1 MFFSSHSHFRL
12 PLSAALFITLIGVA
26 FAATDASTCL
36 PWGEML
42 MSLFGGLALFLYGLD
57 RLVAALKAV
66 AGKGLRNILAGLT
79 GNRYL
84 GALTGALVTA
94 VIQSSSVTT
103 VLVVGFVSTQLMS
116 LTQAIGVIIG
126 ANVGTTITAQIV
138 AFKVTQYALLM
149 IAIGFAIEF
158 LTRRETLRHYGQI
171 LMSLGLVFFGMSLM
185 GDAMRPLQ
193 SYQPF
198 LGLMAEMANPLTG
211 IAVAALFTALIQSS
225 SATTAIIIVMAG
237 QGFITL
243 PAGIALVFGASIGT
257 CVTAMLAAIGKP
269 RDAVRAALAHL
280 LFNVF
285 GVLLWLGFIDQMAQ
299 WVIWLSPVAEDLSGT
314 AKLAAEAPRQ
324 IANANTLFHLL
335 NSLLFLPFIKQLA
348 WLVRQLVPDKPSPV
362 PSESRPQ
369 YLDSLLLGTPDLAFN
384 AVHQELKRLG
394 EKVQNMLAAGMPA
407 VLHGDRE
414 ALRRA
419 KKMDKAID
427 ALHGHIVHYLGEISK
442 QNLTREET
450 AELLHLLETANSLE
464 NIGDLIETD
473 LINLGK
479 QRLKQE
485 VHISPHTRQMLER
498 IQREVTQL
506 LVMAVEAV
514 TENDAEKALQVIG
527 MKGAVNHLLTE
538 ASMHEAQRLIASA
551 PDRVRTYGLE
561 IDILEKLRR
570 IYYFTKRIAKAV
582 LVDDR
587 G

>member
-1 MFFSSHSHFRL
+1 M
-12 PLSAALFITLIGVA
+12 G
-26 FAATDASTCL
+26 
-36 PWGEML
+36 
-42 MSLFGGLALFLYGLD
+42 LFGGLALFLYGLD

-158 LTRRETLRHYGQI
+158 LTKRETLRHYGQI

-269 RDAVRAALAHL
+269 RDAVRAALAHV
-280 LFNVF
+280 LFNVI
-285 GVLLWLGFIDQMAQ
+285 GVLLWLGFIEQMAQ
-299 WVIWLSPVAEDLSGT
+299 WIIWLSPVAEDLSGT

-324 IANANTLFHLL
+324 IANANTLFNLL
-335 NSLLFLPFIKQLA
+335 NCLLFLPFTKQLA
-348 WLVRQLVPDKPSPV
+348 WLVRQFVPDKPSPV
-362 PSESRPQ
+362 PSETRPQ

-384 AVHQELKRLG
+384 AVHQELKHLG

-442 QNLTREET
+442 QNLSREET

-527 MKGAVNHLLTE
+527 MKGAVNRLLTE
-538 ASMHEAQRLIASA
+538 ASVHEAQRLIADA